1 LQKYAEYTRKRNF
14 IWGNTQQIHSMTYEL
29 FLALALFAFVSSITP
44 GPNNLMLMAS
54 GANFGFRRTIPHMLG
69 VALGFVFMVV
79 LVGAGLVQIFD
90 AIPLTY
96 TLLKICSVVYLLYL
110 AWKIANAG
118 PAQASGA
125 TGTPMTFLQA
135 AAFQWVNPKAWAMAL
150 TAITAYT
157 PDQTLWAIFL
167 VGAVFGAIN
176 LPSVGSWTIL
186 GQQMARFLTNPRR
199 LTQFNWL
206 MAGLLVAS
214 LYPVIWPQ

>member
-1 LQKYAEYTRKRNF
+1 
-14 IWGNTQQIHSMTYEL
+14 MTYDI

-69 VALGFVFMVV
+69 VALGFVFMV
-79 LVGAGLVQIFD
+79 LMVGVGLVQVFD
-90 AIPLTY
+90 AFPVSY
-96 TLLKICSVVYLLYL
+96 TVLKVVSVLYLLWL

-118 PAQASGA
+118 PAEASGDS
-125 TGTPMTFLQA
+125 GTPMTFVQA

-150 TAITAYT
+150 TAISAYT
-157 PDQTLWAIFL
+157 PEQTMTAILL
-167 VGAVFGAIN
+167 VGVVFGAIN
-176 LPSVGSWTIL
+176 LPSVGSWTVL

-199 LTQFNWL
+199 LIAFNWT

-214 LYPVIWPQ
+214 LYPVIWPS